1 MRIFL
6 LLHLLVF
13 TAFGVHS
20 QDIKQRTS
28 KVQTQSGVSLE
39 IDESLFISNEI
50 PSDLPKRESYD
61 SDKVYKKVIQG
72 YINTHSYLINEE
84 KAVEMGY
91 SFPSG
96 ETPDELQKRSL
107 NKRPGKRQVPISEEE
122 IKLREEK
129 QKKLNSKD
137 NDKK

>member
-1 MRIFL
+1 MRTLL

-20 QDIKQRTS
+20 QDVNQRTS
-28 KVQTQSGVSLE
+28 KVQTQSGASLE
-39 IDESLFISNEI
+39 IEESLFISNEI
-50 PSDLPKRESYD
+50 PSDLPERESYD
-61 SDKVYKKVIQG
+61 SDEVYKKVIQG

-96 ETPDELQKRSL
+96 EMPDELQKRSL

-129 QKKLNSKD
+129 QKKLNSQD